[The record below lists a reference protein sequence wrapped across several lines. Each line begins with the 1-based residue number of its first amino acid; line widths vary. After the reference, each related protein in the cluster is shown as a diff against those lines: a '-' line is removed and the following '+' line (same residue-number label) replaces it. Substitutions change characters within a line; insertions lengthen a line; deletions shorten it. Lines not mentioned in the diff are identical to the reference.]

1 MPLLLL
7 LLLPPFFLPP
17 IQLPAR
23 RRRRQI
29 CEYPPSFFGKE
40 GGGDKKEVN
49 VRVAKKGGRKALLL
63 QRREK
68 ERKEIDTEW
77 QQGGP
82 TGEEG
87 KINFKGSFRGSPR
100 AAAFVCLGERPKLDE
115 TADVGESL
123 KPKAP
128 VVCRLEGGSYPSIGA
143 TCVPTVSYRS

>member
-7 LLLPPFFLPP
+7 LLPL
-17 IQLPAR
+17 
-23 RRRRQI
+23 
-29 CEYPPSFFGKE
+29 SFFPLSNCLPGGGGGRYVNTPLPFLGKR
-40 GGGDKKEVN
+40 GGDKKEVN

-82 TGEEG
+82 TGEEE

-100 AAAFVCLGERPKLDE
+100 AAAFVCLGARPKLDE
-115 TADVGESL
+115 TADVGRRR
-123 KPKAP
+123 KPK
-128 VVCRLEGGSYPSIGA
+128 
-143 TCVPTVSYRS
+143 T